1 MSDRD
6 QFTLWRIVQAA
17 AVIVVLGFFLSET
30 LALLNPALLFLILW
44 AVLLPFR
51 GKEGY
56 RELVTIFAVL
66 TAVWILMETGALLAP
81 FFLALVLAY
90 ILDPLVDRLTAR
102 GLSRSLAVLLLIV
115 PAVGALAAIILVVVP
130 AAFAQL
136 GEALESAPVFLRRLS
151 RWVEAVT
158 ARLQAIDVPYFDGAQ
173 LAERLRAVD
182 SGAVVAFL
190 QERQAA
196 LASNVWE
203 GVLGLGRGLGSIMTV
218 VGYVVLTPVFT
229 FYLIRDWDFIMS
241 RIVELV
247 PEPRRE
253 RFVSFFSECDDLI
266 SSYLRGQLL
275 VAITIGLL
283 TGVGLGIARFP
294 YASTLGL
301 IVGVFSL
308 VPYLGLILSLLPAI
322 FIALVSGAV
331 AVSLLKVTVV
341 YGIVQVLDATVITP
355 RIVGGSV
362 GIHPVWVVLALSV
375 GGFFFGVVGLLVGV
389 PAAAITKLLIL
400 RGLGR
405 YRASE
410 FYRGVEP
417 SAGV

>member
-1 MSDRD
+1 MSGRD

-51 GKEGY
+51 GKEGH

-66 TAVWILMETGALLAP
+66 TAVWVLVETGALLAP

-115 PAVGALAAIILVVVP
+115 PVVGALAAIILVVVP

-151 RWVEAVT
+151 GWVEAVT

-173 LAERLRAVD
+173 LAERIRAVD
-182 SGAVVAFL
+182 SEAVVAFL

-229 FYLIRDWDFIMS
+229 FYLIRDWDVIMR

-253 RFVSFFSECDDLI
+253 RFVSFFSECDDLV

-331 AVSLLKVTVV
+331 AVSLLKVAVV

-355 RIVGGSV
+355 RIVGDSV

-400 RGLGR
+400 RGLER
-405 YRASE
+405 YRASD

>member
-1 MSDRD
+1 
-6 QFTLWRIVQAA
+6 
-17 AVIVVLGFFLSET
+17 
-30 LALLNPALLFLILW
+30 
-44 AVLLPFR
+44 
-51 GKEGY
+51 
-56 RELVTIFAVL
+56 
-66 TAVWILMETGALLAP
+66 
-81 FFLALVLAY
+81 
-90 ILDPLVDRLTAR
+90 
-102 GLSRSLAVLLLIV
+102 
-115 PAVGALAAIILVVVP
+115 
-130 AAFAQL
+130 
-136 GEALESAPVFLRRLS
+136 
-151 RWVEAVT
+151 
-158 ARLQAIDVPYFDGAQ
+158 VPYFDGAQ
-173 LAERLRAVD
+173 LAERIRAVD
-182 SGAVVAFL
+182 SEAVVAFL

-229 FYLIRDWDFIMS
+229 FYLIRDWDFIMR

-253 RFVSFFSECDDLI
+253 GFVSFFSECDELV

>member
-51 GKEGY
+51 GKEGH

-66 TAVWILMETGALLAP
+66 TAVWVLVETGALLAP

-115 PAVGALAAIILVVVP
+115 PVVGALAAIILVVVP

-151 RWVEAVT
+151 GWVEAVT

-173 LAERLRAVD
+173 LAERIRAVD
-182 SGAVVAFL
+182 SEAVVTFL

-218 VGYVVLTPVFT
+218 FGYVVLTPVFT
-229 FYLIRDWDFIMS
+229 FYLIRDWDFIMR

-253 RFVSFFSECDDLI
+253 RFVSFFSECDDLV

-355 RIVGGSV
+355 RIVGDSV

-400 RGLGR
+400 RGLER
-405 YRASE
+405 YRASD

>member
-182 SGAVVAFL
+182 SDAVVAFL

-229 FYLIRDWDFIMS
+229 FYLIRDWDFIMR

-253 RFVSFFSECDDLI
+253 GFVSFFSECDELV

-275 VAITIGLL
+275 VAITIGFL